1 MKRPIPGQAEPVLVR
16 SDRRIAVSVGGGARL
31 LPRRGGHARPVR
43 PRQRRHLPRLRDG
56 AQAAGALPGLL
67 NGQGGAER
75 RKKCCKVE

>member
-56 AQAAGALPGLL
+56 AEGAVAVPRLL
-67 NGQGGAER
+67 MDQNLMDKLAR
-75 RKKCCKVE
+75 